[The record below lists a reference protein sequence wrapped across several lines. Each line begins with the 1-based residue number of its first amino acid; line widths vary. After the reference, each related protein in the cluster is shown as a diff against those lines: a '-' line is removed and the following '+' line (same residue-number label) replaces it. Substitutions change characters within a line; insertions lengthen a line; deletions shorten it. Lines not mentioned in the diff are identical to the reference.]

1 MEKDCNQKQG
11 ESVHKI
17 LTYLA
22 FLLLVLNGNQK
33 CVIISNHSSIMI
45 STVKA
50 GDKEC
55 TDNKQ
60 PVVRELFSICI

>member
-1 MEKDCNQKQG
+1 MIALRKFHG
-11 ESVHKI
+11 IKI
-17 LTYLA
+17 FNVIYLA
-22 FLLLVLNGNQK
+22 FLLLVLKGNQE

-55 TDNKQ
+55 TKSKQ
-60 PVVRELFSICI
+60 PVLREHFSIFI